1 MVEVWSCRTIPSAGS
16 PRPGAPVVV
25 RLLVLPLRLVPSP
38 VGLEGAVGVVVQ
50 PGLVLVPLQLLVS
63 VVLAEVQLVQVERVR
78 VVQVV
83 LVPASLA
90 VPTLSFLHCVSSCR
104 PELVVVA
111 VVVVQLVLV
120 GHRVVA
126 VVVVQLVLAEQLR
139 VRVGQRVLV
148 VVVQRVQVEQ
158 QRV

>member
-38 VGLEGAVGVVVQ
+38 VGLEGAVGVVVR
-50 PGLVLVPLQLLVS
+50 PGLVLVPLRLLVS

-111 VVVVQLVLV
+111 VVVVQLVL
-120 GHRVVA
+120 
-126 VVVVQLVLAEQLR
+126 AEQLR